1 MTGPRQ
7 FPCRIERV
15 VDGDTIDVLVDQ
27 GFHTFRDVRVRL
39 AGIDA
44 PETRT
49 RDLAE
54 KERGLAA
61 KARVEALC
69 PVGSEFWLRSDEI
82 GKFGRCI
89 GDIQLPSDLPGREYW
104 LTDVLL
110 SERLV
115 KPYDG
120 GART

>member
-1 MTGPRQ
+1 MTGSRS

-15 VDGDTIDVLVDQ
+15 VDGDTIDVIVDQ

-49 RDLAE
+49 RDLEE
-54 KERGLAA
+54 KERGLTT

-69 PVGSEFWLRSDEI
+69 PVGSEHTLRSDEI

-89 GDIQLPSDLPGREYW
+89 GDIQLDKEPGQPHSW
-104 LTDVLL
+104 LTEVLL
-110 SERLV
+110 CEGLV
-115 KPYDG
+115 KPYAG
-120 GART
+120 GARS